1 MSPALVSDLAVARD
15 APEPDHSDAAG
26 LSAEKLFRLR
36 DRTVMITGAGRGLGL
51 NLAYAILETGADVC
65 CLDVLQE
72 PDSEEWATAK
82 KIAGARNLHISYD
95 RCDITD
101 EASVEQLIKAKSE
114 EARGRG
120 KALRGLVNSAGI
132 QQMEDAL
139 DYPIDGFRRMM
150 EVNVTGSYI
159 IAKQFARAMV
169 AQKSGASIVLI
180 ASMSGN
186 IANRGLH
193 CSAYNTSKGAVHQM
207 CRSLAYEWGE
217 HGIRVNTLSPGYIR
231 TAMTDAL
238 LQAKPEVE
246 KQWMAGALL
255 GRFGAPE
262 DFRAP
267 TIFLLADGASFM
279 TGTDLRVD
287 GGHCATA

>member
-1 MSPALVSDLAVARD
+1 MSPALVSDLAVAHN

-95 RCDITD
+95 RCDITN
-101 EASVEQLIKAKSE
+101 EGAVEQLIQAKSE
-114 EARGRG
+114 EARSRG
-120 KALRGLVNSAGI
+120 KPLRGLVNSAGI

-139 DYPIDGFRRMM
+139 DYPMDGFRRMM

-169 AQKSGASIVLI
+169 AQKLGASIVLI

-186 IANRGLH
+186 IANRVSL
-193 CSAYNTSKGAVHQM
+193 
-207 CRSLAYEWGE
+207 SLA
-217 HGIRVNTLSPGYIR
+217 HRVIDQMSSGLKILTVNRVCTVQP
-231 TAMTDAL
+231 TTP
-238 LQAKPEVE
+238 AKEQFTRCV
-246 KQWMAGALL
+246 
-255 GRFGAPE
+255 
-262 DFRAP
+262 
-267 TIFLLADGASFM
+267 
-279 TGTDLRVD
+279 
-287 GGHCATA
+287 GH